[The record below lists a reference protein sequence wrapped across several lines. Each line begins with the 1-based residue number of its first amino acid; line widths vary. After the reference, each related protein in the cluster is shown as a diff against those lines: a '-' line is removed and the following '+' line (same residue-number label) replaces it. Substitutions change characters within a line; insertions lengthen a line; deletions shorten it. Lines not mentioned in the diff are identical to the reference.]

1 MDAEPPTRVWE
12 LPGVK
17 GSLWAVW
24 EPRNPFFIKKKNE
37 TVVFWVFKQP
47 THKLTFGHE
56 TFVARDGGGSMP
68 SVKITECRSDLICP
82 KYQIAQVDP
91 K

>member
-24 EPRNPFFIKKKNE
+24 EPRNPSFIKMKGLLSE
-37 TVVFWVFKQP
+37 SSSSQLTSQP
-47 THKLTFGHE
+47 LDMRLLWLGME
-56 TFVARDGGGSMP
+56 GVL
-68 SVKITECRSDLICP
+68 CYL
-82 KYQIAQVDP
+82 
-91 K
+91 

>member
-24 EPRNPFFIKKKNE
+24 EPRNPFFIKKKKKMKGLFSE
-37 TVVFWVFKQP
+37 SSSSQ
-47 THKLTFGHE
+47 LT
-56 TFVARDGGGSMP
+56 S
-68 SVKITECRSDLICP
+68 
-82 KYQIAQVDP
+82 
-91 K
+91 